1 MSKVNEVKKQGNIA
15 QIIGSNNKVEQN
27 NYINPVVVD
36 SDFLLDTTKKQHKL
50 YPYFFTG
57 IDKLPN
63 GKVGYKSIP
72 MNKEAEIKFPLSIQS
87 NVTVIDEKYKFYT
100 NLEQMLEE
108 SYNNQEP
115 IKVKINSTIQKL
127 GDEIDPYQPFDGDE
141 IREAYIF
148 PQRFPSI
155 PVVSIGF
162 IDSDFILDGLQLEIV
177 KREGDNI
184 IYLNNEKQDSFII
197 VSIKIIISNV
207 NNEKECADIQFKF
220 NFNINE
226 RYKDNLDANI
236 ILYKILLNI
245 AEGHEIYMKFIDK
258 PDKSIIGKLKN
269 TKEIITLKNAIR
281 FCEILKKINTVFGL
295 NLSQS
300 LNYSQKDYNSI
311 EILEKIL
318 LHKNNKQEKE
328 IILKL
333 DASRIE
339 EKNIMELIDKN
350 SGKIAEVRRN
360 VHVPILN
367 NDLYISKITKIY
379 SDYTIKNKRE
389 LMTDMKSCIKN
400 GVLSIILLPEKDYI
414 NIETS
419 YII

>member
-236 ILYKILLNI
+236 IFYKILLNI

-295 NLSQS
+295 NLSQA